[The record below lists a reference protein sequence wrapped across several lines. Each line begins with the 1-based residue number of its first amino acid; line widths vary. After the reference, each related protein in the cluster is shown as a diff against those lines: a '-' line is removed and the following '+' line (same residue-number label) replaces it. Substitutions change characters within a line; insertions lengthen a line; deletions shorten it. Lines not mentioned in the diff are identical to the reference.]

1 MGTNPTVAGPVIRR
15 RDRSLVEL
23 RRRQLRREQRR
34 EFGGRIQWEAVF
46 FGMLAAIGL
55 AASLVAMVLGGLVA
69 AGVTSFRDDAGT
81 LVDHVMTAGGA
92 IPVAILAL
100 AYLAGGYVASRMARF
115 DGWRQGLGVWLL
127 SVLTL
132 IAVTAAAWIAGGE
145 LDPTKSISLPSNPI
159 DAGLLSRSG
168 WAILVVALLV
178 PLVLA
183 IVGGVLGERF
193 HRAVDRVTD
202 EFDAMPAEPVD
213 DPEAE
218 TEADPQTETEAEA
231 DQPYGPRR
239 ERQEAPASAAS
250 SSEDST
256 VSPDESPK
264 VSAAANESPAP

>member
-1 MGTNPTVAGPVIRR
+1 VIRHR
-15 RDRSLVEL
+15 GRSLDEL

-69 AGVTSFRDDAGT
+69 AGVTSFREDAGT

-100 AYLAGGYVASRMARF
+100 AYLAGGYVAARMARF

-127 SVLTL
+127 SVLML
-132 IAVTAAAWIAGGE
+132 IAVAVAAWIAGDE
-145 LDPTKSISLPSNPI
+145 LDPTKSISLPGNPI
-159 DAGLLSRSG
+159 DTGPLSRSG
-168 WAILVVALLV
+168 WAILLVALLV

-202 EFDAMPAEPVD
+202 EFDAMPVEPVD
-213 DPEAE
+213 EPDADPEAE
-218 TEADPQTETEAEA
+218 TEADLNETEA
-231 DQPYGPRR
+231 DHPYGPRR
-239 ERQEAPASAAS
+239 DRQDAPASAAS

-256 VSPDESPK
+256 VSPAASP
-264 VSAAANESPAP
+264 